1 FFLLPPV
8 EAKEPARFQ
17 TLHPPGEIGN
27 RFVIGGARR
36 CRAAGGGGVEGLAH
50 ALARQAEQALEAPAA
65 LSEEHHGIQRNG
77 RKHARR
83 ELFTRKRRVGDGRLL
98 RIAEAG
104 AHARAVRA
112 GATNN
117 LAGSGERRVVAVL
130 RDDAAE
136 LEEQRRVVV
145 PEADDVEQLLR
156 VGGANDL
163 LVVVRS
169 LAADRLGPKAG
180 GAPARQEP
188 E

>member
-1 FFLLPPV
+1 
-8 EAKEPARFQ
+8 
-17 TLHPPGEIGN
+17 G
-27 RFVIGGARR
+27 
-36 CRAAGGGGVEGLAH
+36 
-50 ALARQAEQALEAPAA
+50 
-65 LSEEHHGIQRNG
+65 
-77 RKHARR
+77 KHARR

-117 LAGSGERRVVAVL
+117 LTGSGERRVVAVL

-145 PEADDVEQLLR
+145 PEADDVEQHLR
-156 VGGANDL
+156 VGVASDRLG
-163 LVVVRS
+163 VVRS
-169 LAADRLGPKAG
+169 LAADRVGPKAG

-188 E
+188 EEKQHPTGPLTRSLAADRLGPEAGGAPARQEPE